1 MRYIN
6 TLHEGETIRNVYL
19 CKGKRS
25 AETRNGRPYD
35 NLILQDKT
43 GTLDGKVWDPNS
55 GGIADY
61 DELDFIEV
69 YGEII
74 SYNNNLQMNI
84 KQIRKVQ
91 EGEYIAAD
99 YMPTTEKST
108 DGMYEELL
116 GYIKKVDNQYLRQV
130 LDYYFIKDETFIRNF
145 KGHSAAKTVHHG
157 FAGGLLEHTLS
168 VVKFCDYMAGAYP
181 ILNKD
186 LLFTAAICH
195 DIGKTKELYIFEQ
208 LVANLMKVTNQ
219 TGTWVPLYVMTSE
232 INDSMTREFFEEHG
246 YFGYDK
252 DYVKFFVQEM
262 VPAVDFDGNLLM
274 KSEDSLAMSPNGN
287 GGWFKS
293 LINAGL
299 DKDLKDK
306 GVEWLNVFGVDNV
319 LQQIADPV
327 FVGAIIESGCVSGSK
342 VVRKCDP
349 YERVGAMCLEN
360 GKPSIVEYYELTPE
374 MAEAKNENGSL
385 QYGFGVILNYLFR
398 VDKLMAIAEKSL
410 PIHVVEKKVPYI
422 DENGTEHK
430 PETPNAYKFET
441 LILDMVYMMDNSLPF
456 EVDREKEF
464 APVKNAT
471 GTDSVETA
479 RALLEKNGIE
489 I

>member
-1 MRYIN
+1 MKIWEDEQQCYIRAAMEKN
-6 TLHEGETIRNVYL
+6 SEAENEALKTQLDAVDWSVLEQIERKETVNERGVFAPLEAVEADEIERRRDEFHELGIKALREGKVGAVLLAGGQGTRLGLDRPKGTLNIGIHRELFLFQQLIRNLMDV
-19 CKGKRS
+19 
-25 AETRNGRPYD
+25 T
-35 NLILQDKT
+35 
-43 GTLDGKVWDPNS
+43 
-55 GGIADY
+55 
-61 DELDFIEV
+61 DE
-69 YGEII
+69 
-74 SYNNNLQMNI
+74 
-84 KQIRKVQ
+84 
-91 EGEYIAAD
+91 
-99 YMPTTEKST
+99 
-108 DGMYEELL
+108 
-116 GYIKKVDNQYLRQV
+116 
-130 LDYYFIKDETFIRNF
+130 
-145 KGHSAAKTVHHG
+145 
-157 FAGGLLEHTLS
+157 
-168 VVKFCDYMAGAYP
+168 AGAY
-181 ILNKD
+181 
-186 LLFTAAICH
+186 
-195 DIGKTKELYIFEQ
+195 
-208 LVANLMKVTNQ
+208 
-219 TGTWVPLYVMTSE
+219 VPLYIMTSN
-232 INDSMTREFFEEHG
+232 INHDDTQAFFEEHG
-246 YFGYDK
+246 YFGYPK
-252 DYVKFFVQEM
+252 EYVKFFVQEM

-306 GVEWLNVFGVDNV
+306 GVEWLNVFAVDNV

-327 FVGAIIESGCVSGSK
+327 FVGATIESGCVSGSK

-410 PIHVVEKKVPYI
+410 PLHVVEKKVPYI

-430 PETPNAYKFET
+430 PENPNAYKFET